1 MPSTRSKKARRS
13 READI
18 MSDIENME
26 VTLGTGEYD
35 QMERDIAQMVGL
47 FSMLNRDENEEG
59 HSLRGN
65 PLQDNE
71 IRNILALL
79 GT

>member
-1 MPSTRSKKARRS
+1 M
-13 READI
+13 
-18 MSDIENME
+18 
-26 VTLGTGEYD
+26 LGTGEYD
-35 QMERDIAQMVGL
+35 QMERDLAQMVGL

-65 PLQDNE
+65 SLQDNE

-79 GT
+79 GTYTC